1 MQVLFVNWVVCFN
14 PEICIPYQTKIKCMK
29 FNYPFA
35 AAIAL
40 MLSCAGGYAQ
50 QEKTAGYYKY
60 NNSCLS
66 SELDGSVTILGWGA
80 GRNRFDALEQAK
92 KNVLNDVLFVGILEG
107 QLTCWPKPLINTP
120 NARSM
125 YRPFFDLFF
134 NDKNGNWR
142 KYVSS
147 ADEQLVNKQ
156 VRDKKETQR
165 GVLMSAVVRVNIPA
179 LRKLL
184 EEEGIL
190 LKP

>member
-1 MQVLFVNWVVCFN
+1 MKIHYHLPVVMVMLLSFVV
-14 PEICIPYQTKIKCMK
+14 
-29 FNYPFA
+29 
-35 AAIAL
+35 
-40 MLSCAGGYAQ
+40 SYAQ

-60 NNSCLS
+60 NNTCLS

-80 GRNRFDALEQAK
+80 GRNRFDALDQAQ

-107 QLTCWPKPLINTP
+107 QSACWPKPLINTP

-134 NDKNGNWR
+134 NDRKGNWK

-147 ADEQLVNKQ
+147 ADEQLVTK
-156 VRDKKETQR
+156 VLRDKKETQR
-165 GVLMSAVVRVNIPA
+165 GVLVSAVVRVNIPA
-179 LRKLL
+179 LRILL

-190 LKP
+190 IKP